1 MFAHWLLIDDGWFYP
16 NGYKFNLV
24 LGENITKFS
33 TWFSNQFSH
42 KKLEVFA
49 LGDNYFLEN

>member
-24 LGENITKFS
+24 LDENLT
-33 TWFSNQFSH
+33 
-42 KKLEVFA
+42 
-49 LGDNYFLEN
+49 